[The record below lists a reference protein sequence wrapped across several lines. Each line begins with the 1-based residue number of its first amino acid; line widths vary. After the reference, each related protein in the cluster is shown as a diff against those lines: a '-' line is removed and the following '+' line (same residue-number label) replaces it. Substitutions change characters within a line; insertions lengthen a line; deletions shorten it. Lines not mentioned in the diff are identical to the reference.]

1 MVMSRNKVLV
11 VLEDGDA
18 LLMQPPNSRC
28 GAFII
33 LADNLRR
40 TQRFLQSNMLS
51 QLASCRA
58 HNLIL
63 QPAIS
68 MSEFTAH
75 VAAAPSAWVGAA
87 GGSPLRDQGLAPL
100 VNIQP
105 DRSALSRCYMSACD
119 DSICVWPAA
128 SAQSG
133 ITRSHC
139 PSTIHGCLLWERTA
153 HWKAKDPRVAGLG
166 FRSNACAGRV
176 NRDC

>member
-105 DRSALSRCYMSACD
+105 DRSALSRCYMSACN
-119 DSICVWPAA
+119 DSICTWPAA
-128 SAQSG
+128 SAQMGSHVHVVLPLYMVVFCGSELHTGKQKTPELQVWVSG
-133 ITRSHC
+133 
-139 PSTIHGCLLWERTA
+139 PMLVQGE
-153 HWKAKDPRVAGLG
+153 
-166 FRSNACAGRV
+166 
-176 NRDC
+176 